1 MKKYSCFLLLFL
13 CVGWTTVWAEVPI
26 RRFEARTVGNDIQ
39 VSFSLADESEV
50 RELVLERKTRFDAQ
64 FRELKRFNPQG
75 ANRVYAFL
83 DDTVYKNQAYTD
95 ELVQYRL
102 KFIERNNSNSF
113 SYVLNL
119 NYFPTAIRRT
129 WGSIKAMFQ

>member
-1 MKKYSCFLLLFL
+1 MKTRFLYVSLLLCL
-13 CVGWTTVWAEVPI
+13 SASYAWADVPL
-26 RRFEARTVGNDIQ
+26 RRFEARTVGDDVQ
-39 VSFSLADESEV
+39 VSFSITDESNV
-50 RELVLERKTRFDAQ
+50 REIILERKTRFDAQ
-64 FRELKRFNPQG
+64 FREIKRFNPQG
-75 ANRVYAFL
+75 NNRVYEHL
-83 DDTVYKNQAYTD
+83 DDTVYKDQAYSN

-102 KFIERNNSNSF
+102 KFAERNNSNSF